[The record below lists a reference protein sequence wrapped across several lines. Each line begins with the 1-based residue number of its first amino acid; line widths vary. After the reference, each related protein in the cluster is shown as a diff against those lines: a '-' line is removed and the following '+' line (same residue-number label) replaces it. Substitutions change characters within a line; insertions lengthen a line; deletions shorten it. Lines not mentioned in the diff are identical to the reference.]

1 MKPQKPTPGDLCVW
15 WIPQVP
21 MEPFWVPV
29 QNLQEAMLL
38 LRTLADYDR
47 FQFENNIKP
56 DYSNT
61 GGLVVWEAVGENGEW
76 TEWEDE
82 EGRQIDELLP

>member
-1 MKPQKPTPGDLCVW
+1 MKTGDLRIW

-21 MEPFWVPV
+21 MEPFYVKV
-29 QNLQEAMLL
+29 GSVTEAKYWLKV
-38 LRTLADYDR
+38 LADYDR

-56 DYSNT
+56 DYCNA
-61 GGLVVWEAVGENGEW
+61 GGLQIWDGHEW

-82 EGRQIDELLP
+82 SGNDIDNTESI